1 MWFKRYCVVAFAT
14 MVALPAAL
22 AQGRDA
28 DSVPTPQA
36 IAAIPANSAPL
47 TYEQAR
53 TLARER
59 HIEARVARQALAA
72 AQARR
77 QQTDGFAPPDFTY
90 DFEESESGNPGRAA
104 NRRYGI
110 EQAFAWPGERRNLQ
124 RAADDRIALAQ
135 AALTRAELRASAQ
148 AAKAFDAALF
158 ARATA
163 RLLAQMVARMEEAVT
178 LSRVR
183 FQGGQGQ
190 YLDVL
195 RTQIA
200 SQRLANEERQAR
212 VAATAAERSLAA
224 LLGEREPRAI
234 AGELSLPE
242 LPPAEALLARWP
254 ADSPSRRLLAARVRE
269 AEALTAATRA
279 GRFPD
284 FAIGVQRQRLG
295 IDGATTNAWAGGVR
309 LSVPLPGSDLQRG
322 REAEARA
329 DAVRAQDTAAAVAV
343 RSNAVLRQRLD
354 EAAALLAQARDYR
367 DRVLPDAE
375 DQLKAAQQEYRVR
388 RIDALNLLDVYNT
401 YLNTQRDYL
410 ASLAR
415 YRGAWVDLDTL
426 GEDLWGIAE

>member
-1 MWFKRYCVVAFAT
+1 MLFRRYCVVAFAT
-14 MVALPAAL
+14 TMLPGAFVQARDTNIPLTAPVISAPPPDTAL
-22 AQGRDA
+22 
-28 DSVPTPQA
+28 
-36 IAAIPANSAPL
+36 PL
-47 TYEQAR
+47 TYDQAR

-59 HIEARVARQALAA
+59 HIEARAARQALAA

-77 QQTDGFAPPDFTY
+77 RQTDGFAPPDFIY
-90 DFEESESGNPGRAA
+90 DFEESDSGNPGRAA
-104 NRRYGI
+104 NQRYGV
-110 EQAFAWPGERRNLQ
+110 EQVFDWPDKRRSQ
-124 RAADDRIALAQ
+124 KRAAEARIALAQ
-135 AALTRAELRASAQ
+135 GAVARAELRASAQ
-148 AAKAFDAALF
+148 AAKAFDEVLL
-158 ARATA
+158 ARMTAT
-163 RLLAQMVARMEEAVT
+163 LLAQMAARMEEAVM

-200 SQRLANEERQAR
+200 RQRLVNEARQAK
-212 VAATAAERSLAA
+212 VAATAAERALAA
-224 LLGEREPRAI
+224 LIGEREPRPI

-242 LPPAEALLARWP
+242 LPPAEALLARWQVE
-254 ADSPSRRLLAARVRE
+254 SPSRRLLAAGVRE
-269 AEALTAATRA
+269 AQALTAAARA

-284 FAIGVQRQRLG
+284 FAVGVQRQRLST
-295 IDGATTNAWAGGVR
+295 DGATTNAWAGGVR

-322 REAEARA
+322 REAEVRA
-329 DAVRAQDTAAAVAV
+329 DAARAQDTAAAVIA
-343 RSNAVLRQRLD
+343 RSDALLRQRLD

-367 DRVLPDAE
+367 DSVLPDAE

-410 ASLAR
+410 TSLAR

-426 GEDLWGIAE
+426 GEDLWEIAE